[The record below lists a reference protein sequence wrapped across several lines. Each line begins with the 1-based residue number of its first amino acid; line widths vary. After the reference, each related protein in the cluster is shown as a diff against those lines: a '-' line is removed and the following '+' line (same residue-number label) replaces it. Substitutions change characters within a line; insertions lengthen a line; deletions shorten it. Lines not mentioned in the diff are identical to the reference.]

1 MASSKSILRSLFVM
15 VLILGIGFFGLWLLG
30 GNEISITNQNS
41 VTLLNTQTPQEILN
55 LLIKALEKNDL
66 TVAVEY
72 FVPESQEMESEALTR
87 LYNAN
92 ILDELIKDLKSI
104 KNGKNIDSNHYRFE
118 VFDSSG
124 QNIADID
131 LIKSENGA
139 WKIVSL

>member
-66 TVAVEY
+66 TAAVEY
-72 FVPESQEMESEALTR
+72 FVPENQEMESEALTR

>member
-72 FVPESQEMESEALTR
+72 FVPENQEMESEALTR

>member
-1 MASSKSILRSLFVM
+1 M

-66 TVAVEY
+66 TAAVEY
-72 FVPESQEMESEALTR
+72 FVPENQEMESEALTR

>member
-1 MASSKSILRSLFVM
+1 M

-72 FVPESQEMESEALTR
+72 FVPENQEMESEALTR